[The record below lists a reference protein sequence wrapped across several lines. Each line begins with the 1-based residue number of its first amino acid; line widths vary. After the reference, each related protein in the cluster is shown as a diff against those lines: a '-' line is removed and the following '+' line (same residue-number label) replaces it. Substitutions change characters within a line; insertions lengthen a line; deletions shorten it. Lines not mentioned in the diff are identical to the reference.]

1 MHDPVNHP
9 EHYASG
15 GIECIEAIEASMS
28 EEALLGYLKGNCI
41 KYLWRYEQKGGSE
54 SLRKCQWYLN
64 RLISHVQCQEAAT
77 AAAQEVADVL
87 AMPQCTDGFCS
98 MPNVRSGPP
107 ETAFS
112 AMFATES
119 SPMFDPVSQ

>member
-15 GIECIEAIEASMS
+15 GIECIEAIEASMG
-28 EEALLGYLKGNCI
+28 EEAFLGYLKGNCI

-54 SLRKCQWYLN
+54 SLRKCQWYLS
-64 RLISHVQCQEAAT
+64 RLISCVQCQE
-77 AAAQEVADVL
+77 AAAQEVADAL
-87 AMPQCTDGFCS
+87 ATPQCTDGFCP

-112 AMFATES
+112 AMF
-119 SPMFDPVSQ
+119 DPVSQ